1 MNVVGVEPSPV
12 SRTVCSLGIEGSTCA
27 AIEKVK
33 TVVSNV
39 IISIAISNGAIVV
52 CSLFLFI
59 F

>member
-1 MNVVGVEPSPV
+1 
-12 SRTVCSLGIEGSTCA
+12 
-27 AIEKVK
+27 VK